1 MLFSNKQKKSKFDP
15 LYINGFQIKQSDDT
29 KHLRVTLDSQLDFK
43 VHIEEKL
50 AKARSG
56 LGLMKQLK
64 KWVSHEVLE
73 NIYKLYTRPNFDYAD
88 IIYHKAE
95 DIDTIFYQDNKNPF
109 MQQIEQIQYEAAR
122 VITGAWKGT
131 KRK

>member
-1 MLFSNKQKKSKFDP
+1 M
-15 LYINGFQIKQSDDT
+15 YINGFQIKQSEDT
-29 KHLRVTLDSQLDFK
+29 KHLGVTLDSQLDFK

-50 AKARSG
+50 ANARSG

-64 KWVSHEVLE
+64 KWVSYEVLE
-73 NIYKLYTRPNFDYAD
+73 NIYKLYARPNLDYAD

-95 DIDTIFYQDNKNPF
+95 DVAQVFYQDNGNFYMKR
-109 MQQIEQIQYEAAR
+109 IEQIQYEATI

-131 KRK
+131 SRE